1 MSGINISQI
10 HKLLFNDLL
19 DFLYPPICI
28 VTSNKLPKSNSN
40 NFVDD
45 NILKS
50 LTTIDKHSLNQ
61 ISAKLL
67 CDKVISLFRFE
78 DGSDLQTIIHHLK
91 YTKMSKLGFVLG
103 SLLASELST
112 LDEIG
117 SYVLLPVPLHKLKE
131 KERGYNQSEFIAR
144 GISKVLNIDV
154 NVDLVKRTKYTQS
167 QTKLNQTERELNVMD
182 AFTLTNPQK
191 SSHDVKNV
199 IIIDDVITTG
209 ATINE
214 VTKVL
219 RNKTGINKIVA
230 ASIAIAH

>member
-1 MSGINISQI
+1 
-10 HKLLFNDLL
+10 
-19 DFLYPPICI
+19 
-28 VTSNKLPKSNSN
+28 
-40 NFVDD
+40 
-45 NILKS
+45 
-50 LTTIDKHSLNQ
+50 
-61 ISAKLL
+61 
-67 CDKVISLFRFE
+67 
-78 DGSDLQTIIHHLK
+78 
-91 YTKMSKLGFVLG
+91 MSKLGFVLG

-230 ASIAIAH
+230 ASISIAH

>member
-1 MSGINISQI
+1 MAVICKQ
-10 HKLLFNDLL
+10 
-19 DFLYPPICI
+19 LYI
-28 VTSNKLPKSNSN
+28 TSN
-40 NFVDD
+40 
-45 NILKS
+45 I
-50 LTTIDKHSLNQ
+50 
-61 ISAKLL
+61 
-67 CDKVISLFRFE
+67 
-78 DGSDLQTIIHHLK
+78 
-91 YTKMSKLGFVLG
+91 KMSKLGFVLG

-230 ASIAIAH
+230 ASISIAH

>member
-1 MSGINISQI
+1 
-10 HKLLFNDLL
+10 
-19 DFLYPPICI
+19 
-28 VTSNKLPKSNSN
+28 
-40 NFVDD
+40 
-45 NILKS
+45 
-50 LTTIDKHSLNQ
+50 
-61 ISAKLL
+61 
-67 CDKVISLFRFE
+67 
-78 DGSDLQTIIHHLK
+78 
-91 YTKMSKLGFVLG
+91 MSKLGFVLG